1 MIVFSK
7 EVRKVIYRVADIRE
21 KSEKDYETAYNSLPL
36 WRREKADKYR
46 FLQDRKRS
54 VFAYEL
60 LISMLSDYL
69 EAEDNAFEI
78 YEDERGKLRLKNSEL
93 GFNISHSGAFVACAI
108 HEGEVGIDIEEKREL
123 SPRLFESVLS
133 NPELKILT
141 RGEEVPTKTISKDLP
156 MAAEFLRFWTVKEA
170 YLKYTGEGLSGGI
183 KHVKVSLTPGP
194 TILDKDINLISE
206 DMGEYLISVVY

>member
-1 MIVFSK
+1 M
-7 EVRKVIYRVADIRE
+7 IYRVADIRE

-46 FLQDRKRS
+46 FSKDRKLS

-60 LISMLSDYL
+60 LISMLSDYTK
-69 EAEDNAFEI
+69 AEDNAFEI

-108 HEGEVGIDIEEKREL
+108 HEGEVGIDIEEKKEL
-123 SPRLFESVLS
+123 SSRLFKSVLS
-133 NPELKILT
+133 SDERKNITKGVEI
-141 RGEEVPTKTISKDLP
+141 PTKTLSKDLP
-156 MAAEFLRFWTVKEA
+156 MTAEFLRLWTIKEA
-170 YLKYTGEGLSGGI
+170 YLKYTGEGLSGGFEN
-183 KHVKVSLTPGP
+183 VKVSLNPRP
-194 TILDKDINLISE
+194 EILDKDVSLISE

>member
-21 KSEKDYETAYNSLPL
+21 KSEKDYETAYKSLPL

-46 FLQDRKRS
+46 FSKDRKLS

-60 LISMLSDYL
+60 LISMLSDYTK
-69 EAEDNAFEI
+69 AEDNAFEI
-78 YEDERGKLRLKNSEL
+78 YEDERGKLRLKDSEL

-108 HEGEVGIDIEEKREL
+108 HEGEVGIDIEEKKEL
-123 SPRLFESVLS
+123 SSRLFKSVLS
-133 NPELKILT
+133 SDERKNITK
-141 RGEEVPTKTISKDLP
+141 GEEIPTKTLSKDLP
-156 MAAEFLRFWTVKEA
+156 MTAEFLRIWTIKEA
-170 YLKYTGEGLSGGI
+170 YLKYTGEGLSGGFEN
-183 KHVKVSLTPGP
+183 VKVSLNPRP
-194 TILDKDINLISE
+194 VILDKDVSLISE

>member
-46 FLQDRKRS
+46 FSKDRKLS

-60 LISMLSDYL
+60 LISMLSDYTK
-69 EAEDNAFEI
+69 AEDNAFEI

-108 HEGEVGIDIEEKREL
+108 HEGEVGIDIEEKKEL
-123 SPRLFESVLS
+123 SSRLFKSVLLS
-133 NPELKILT
+133 DEQKIIT
-141 RGEEVPTKTISKDLP
+141 KGEEIPTKTLSKDLP
-156 MAAEFLRFWTVKEA
+156 MTAEFLRLWTIKEA
-170 YLKYTGEGLSGGI
+170 YLKYTGEGLSGGFEN
-183 KHVKVSLTPGP
+183 VRVSLNPRP
-194 TILDKDINLISE
+194 AILDKDVSLISE